1 MATCKDCFHYEIC
14 LPQTTLNEGFPE
26 VEWCK
31 HFKNKADVVCMSK
44 ETIIGTKNKWLVI
57 NVESKDLGKAIKSC
71 LDYLTKNARS
81 GNNG

>member
-57 NVESKDLGKAIKSC
+57 NMESKRLGEAIKHTI
-71 LDYLTKNARS
+71 DYCVGERKD
-81 GNNG
+81 NNE